1 MDSNTEDE
9 DVNVLTIN
17 NSIENGDKEI
27 KYNENNTDIP
37 VLNMENCTT
46 QLDEWL
52 EMLSEMSFSVKEYCE
67 ENNLPIFNKSDIH
80 DIVFEYFNH

>member
-1 MDSNTEDE
+1 MDTNNEE
-9 DVNVLTIN
+9 DVDVIEIN
-17 NSIENGDKEI
+17 NSIEQWDKDL
-27 KYNENNTDIP
+27 KYNTDIP

-52 EMLSEMSFSVKEYCE
+52 EMLAEMSFSVKEYCE

-80 DIVFEYFNH
+80 DIVFDYFNH

>member
-1 MDSNTEDE
+1 MDTNNEE
-9 DVNVLTIN
+9 DVLEIN
-17 NSIENGDKEI
+17 NSIEQWDKDL
-27 KYNENNTDIP
+27 KYNTDTP

-52 EMLSEMSFSVKEYCE
+52 EMLAEMSFSVKEYCE

>member
-1 MDSNTEDE
+1 MDTNNEE
-9 DVNVLTIN
+9 DVNVIEIN
-17 NSIENGDKEI
+17 NSIEQCDKDL
-27 KYNENNTDIP
+27 KYNTDIP

-52 EMLSEMSFSVKEYCE
+52 EMLAEMSFSVKEYCE

>member
-1 MDSNTEDE
+1 MDTNNEE
-9 DVNVLTIN
+9 DVLEIN
-17 NSIENGDKEI
+17 NSIEQWDKDL
-27 KYNENNTDIP
+27 KYNTDIP

-52 EMLSEMSFSVKEYCE
+52 EMLAEMSFSVKEYCE

-80 DIVFEYFNH
+80 DIVFDYFNY

>member
-1 MDSNTEDE
+1 MDTNNEE
-9 DVNVLTIN
+9 DVNVIEIN
-17 NSIENGDKEI
+17 NSIEQWDKDL
-27 KYNENNTDIP
+27 KYNTDIP

-52 EMLSEMSFSVKEYCE
+52 EMLAEMSFSVKEYCE

>member
-1 MDSNTEDE
+1 MDSNNEEDI
-9 DVNVLTIN
+9 NVIDIT
-17 NSIENGDKEI
+17 NSIEKGDKEL
-27 KYNENNTDIP
+27 KYNENNTDIS
-37 VLNMENCTT
+37 VLNIENCTT

-52 EMLSEMSFSVKEYCE
+52 EMLAEMSFSVKEYCE